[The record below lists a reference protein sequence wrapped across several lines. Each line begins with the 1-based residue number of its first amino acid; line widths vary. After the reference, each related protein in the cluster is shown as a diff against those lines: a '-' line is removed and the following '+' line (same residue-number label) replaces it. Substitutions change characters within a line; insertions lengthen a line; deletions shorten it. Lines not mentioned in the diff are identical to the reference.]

1 MDDFTADSTLVDY
14 IYGGISSTAANI
26 IFTNT
31 ETQSIGSSQ
40 IFKAYVIKNSIV
52 GVHNLNEHI
61 NVTLKLQ
68 VFPNLSNGDLVVKFF
83 LNKMAENKLSLY
95 SIDGKIIE
103 ERILNDVQ
111 KGENTFQQIIKNADF
126 GRTNILIV
134 ETPYEK
140 AALKIMIK
148 P

>member
-1 MDDFTADSTLVDY
+1 
-14 IYGGISSTAANI
+14 
-26 IFTNT
+26 
-31 ETQSIGSSQ
+31 
-40 IFKAYVIKNSIV
+40 
-52 GVHNLNEHI
+52 
-61 NVTLKLQ
+61 
-68 VFPNLSNGDLVVKFF
+68 
-83 LNKMAENKLSLY
+83 MAETKLSLY

-111 KGENTFQQIIKNADF
+111 MGENTFQQIIRNT
-126 GRTNILIV
+126 GLGWTYILTV

>member
-1 MDDFTADSTLVDY
+1 M
-14 IYGGISSTAANI
+14 
-26 IFTNT
+26 
-31 ETQSIGSSQ
+31 
-40 IFKAYVIKNSIV
+40 
-52 GVHNLNEHI
+52 
-61 NVTLKLQ
+61 
-68 VFPNLSNGDLVVKFF
+68 VKFF
-83 LNKMAENKLSLY
+83 LNKMAETKLSLY

-111 KGENTFQQIIKNADF
+111 IGENTFQQIIKNTDL
-126 GRTNILIV
+126 GRPYNLTV

>member
-1 MDDFTADSTLVDY
+1 M
-14 IYGGISSTAANI
+14 
-26 IFTNT
+26 
-31 ETQSIGSSQ
+31 
-40 IFKAYVIKNSIV
+40 
-52 GVHNLNEHI
+52 
-61 NVTLKLQ
+61 Q
-68 VFPNLSNGDLVVKFF
+68 VFPNPNNGDFVVKFF
-83 LNKMAENKLSLY
+83 LNKMAETKLSLY

-111 KGENTFQQIIKNADF
+111 MGENTFQQIIKNTDL
-126 GRTNILIV
+126 GRTYILTV